1 MMRAP
6 RSGEDLIITHTQSL
20 DCQDTVDLLVC
31 RHWFLQGKLLRGGA
45 WAGPLEPPALG
56 MPVVQVYQA
65 IVNPYRSVGEV
76 IEENCSSQHVRHS
89 IQAESLE
96 HRTVWTLVARKSVY
110 EAHIVLQP

>member
-65 IVNPYRSVGEV
+65 IVDPYRSVGEV
-76 IEENCSSQHVRHS
+76 VEENVPCGPWWQGKALMKLTSYFSLRGQLVPP
-89 IQAESLE
+89 QA
-96 HRTVWTLVARKSVY
+96 K
-110 EAHIVLQP
+110 